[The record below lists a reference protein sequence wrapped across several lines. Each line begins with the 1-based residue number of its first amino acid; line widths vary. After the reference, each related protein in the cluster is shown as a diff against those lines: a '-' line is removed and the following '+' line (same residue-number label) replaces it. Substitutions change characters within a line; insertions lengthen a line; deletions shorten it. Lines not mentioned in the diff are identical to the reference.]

1 MADLREVFRFRGCFR
16 VEFCYWNTPGGNQG
30 AEHGCWVHDGGGA
43 HLQVNREP
51 MKTCGKCL
59 IEKKRTAWY
68 AFENPPQ
75 GKGHR
80 LPSLFPLWSGCE
92 SPGFLQ
98 KIPCWASADRCNRS
112 CHTLTA
118 AGKTAR
124 RYQITSF
131 LNKLRPFQKWFYNS
145 PYSCSQ
151 CNLFWRC
158 CGSMWTFPLTL
169 TYWSFSGWKSE
180 SKFCSKRKP
189 EGSKHTSATTRTE
202 SVWPTHS
209 SDLNLPFN
217 ILGNIIH
224 LWGFSGETP
233 AKNSFWF
240 NE

>member
-1 MADLREVFRFRGCFR
+1 MVPGEDRTGAWSGWRRTGFRLATFGGSRLTYVKYSVLGVVFVLNSATGTPLEAIRGPNMAAGYTMEEVPTCMLTGSPWKR
-16 VEFCYWNTPGGNQG
+16 VENAW
-30 AEHGCWVHDGGGA
+30 
-43 HLQVNREP
+43 L
-51 MKTCGKCL
+51 K
-59 IEKKRTAWY
+59 KKRRAWY

-75 GKGHR
+75 GKGHT

-92 SPGFLQ
+92 SPWFLQ

-151 CNLFWRC
+151 CNLFWRR

-180 SKFCSKRKP
+180 QVLHEKK
-189 EGSKHTSATTRTE
+189 
-202 SVWPTHS
+202 
-209 SDLNLPFN
+209 
-217 ILGNIIH
+217 
-224 LWGFSGETP
+224 SGRLE
-233 AKNSFWF
+233 AR
-240 NE
+240 